1 MRNDDPMA
9 DNLLWR
15 LFSYSPRSGRNPLE
29 DYCTEAL
36 VWCLRKS
43 AVFRRNFLALIK
55 LPEVETYTGDFEFHT
70 QSSYSQKFYAEED
83 EDDETASW
91 DRGRFDVL
99 ILPKDFSF
107 VIVIEVKV
115 EADFHFDQL
124 KDYRR
129 ELDNGVRFKRI
140 PKNCRRIVTLTKT
153 PKKPQLADGNIQWSE
168 VQKLLATMEIDGGS
182 IAVDSI
188 IKSFAEFLKE
198 KGMRHVKIENLSPQ
212 LMNNWSACFK
222 FQNELWDIL
231 DEVRKDDGIKSF
243 IRKGGK
249 IVVDRANTEVLFWLG
264 IYGNTQAPCWF
275 GFEFCEENGSPKL
288 KMRVEGRAKS
298 GMELKRASMTLNRAK
313 HDEEVQDSGTA
324 WHIFRQTVE
333 PDYNGDDEKM
343 FEWFQLAIHEFADW
357 AKNSEEP

>member
-115 EADFHFDQL
+115 EADFKKLSSNRDTDKNPEKTTISRWKHSM
-124 KDYRR
+124 
-129 ELDNGVRFKRI
+129 VRG
-140 PKNCRRIVTLTKT
+140 PKIACN
-153 PKKPQLADGNIQWSE
+153 DGNRWRLDRRGFYYQ
-168 VQKLLATMEIDGGS
+168 
-182 IAVDSI
+182 
-188 IKSFAEFLKE
+188 
-198 KGMRHVKIENLSPQ
+198 
-212 LMNNWSACFK
+212 
-222 FQNELWDIL
+222 EL
-231 DEVRKDDGIKSF
+231 R
-243 IRKGGK
+243 
-249 IVVDRANTEVLFWLG
+249 
-264 IYGNTQAPCWF
+264 
-275 GFEFCEENGSPKL
+275 
-288 KMRVEGRAKS
+288 
-298 GMELKRASMTLNRAK
+298 
-313 HDEEVQDSGTA
+313 
-324 WHIFRQTVE
+324 
-333 PDYNGDDEKM
+333 
-343 FEWFQLAIHEFADW
+343 
-357 AKNSEEP
+357 